1 MNHNTSHNTAPASTP
16 VLANGSRELAAAAE
30 AAVLQAMHA
39 LSQAC
44 LAARRADLAGLTM
57 ASLTYSHTDGRIQT
71 REAFIDALVNGQS
84 VFRGIELRNVS
95 VQLAGEIALVS
106 HRALYNTFNRG
117 EPGTSDVQVSQV
129 WQLDAGAWRLR
140 LRQARKT
147 PNPNH

>member
-1 MNHNTSHNTAPASTP
+1 MSHSMNHNTAAASTQL
-16 VLANGSRELAAAAE
+16 LANGSREPTAAE

-44 LAARRADLAGLTM
+44 RDASRADLAGLTM

-95 VQLAGEIALVS
+95 VQLAGEIALVG

-117 EPGTSDVQVSQV
+117 EPGTSDVQVSQI
-129 WQLDAGAWRLR
+129 WQFDAGAWRLR

-147 PNPNH
+147 QPLTV

>member
-1 MNHNTSHNTAPASTP
+1 MNHNTAPASTQL
-16 VLANGSRELAAAAE
+16 LANGSCEPTAAAE

-44 LAARRADLAGLTM
+44 LDASRADLAELTM

-84 VFRGIELRNVS
+84 VFRGIKLRNAS

-106 HRALYNTFNRG
+106 HRALYDIFNRG
-117 EPGTSDVQVSQV
+117 EPGTSDVQVSQI

-147 PNPNH
+147 QPLTV

>member
-1 MNHNTSHNTAPASTP
+1 VNHDTTAASTQ
-16 VLANGSRELAAAAE
+16 VLANGSREPTAAE

-39 LSQAC
+39 LSEAC
-44 LAARRADLAGLTM
+44 LDARRDDLAGLTM

-95 VQLAGEIALVS
+95 VQLAGELALVR
-106 HRALYNTFNRG
+106 HHALYDTFNRS

-129 WQLDAGAWRLR
+129 GQFDAGAWRLR
-140 LRQARKT
+140 LREARKT
-147 PNPNH
+147 TNH